1 MGTFVLKL
9 YLVSPNYYYYYYYY
23 YLYLITDRK
32 KLAAGPKNDF
42 KGVNILH
49 PRTVGAE
56 KHITFH

>member
-9 YLVSPNYYYYYYYY
+9 YLVSPNYYY